1 MSSELLTPAVTVQEL
16 PDQLPFLEW
25 ITEAERVK
33 RLSHDFSW
41 FSPTLKRELAEKKAE
56 LVARPR
62 NIEEIRQVVAAC
74 AKALIPI
81 TVRGAGTNSKGQ
93 STPIHGGVV
102 LDMSGYNG
110 FSWIREKS
118 ARAQAGIRLSEF
130 NDIARQKGLALSCTP
145 AAFGEGTLGGIL
157 AGGVDGAR
165 TLLNPP
171 LSTLG
176 SLLGARVM
184 TVEAEPK
191 IMELRGAEAQQIYAM
206 CGTNGIVLEVE
217 MALSAAI
224 PWTECVAHF
233 DSFEKALQFAKHLTQ
248 SNALI
253 QKEVALLA
261 APIPSYIPKLTPL
274 LDEQQYAVIMVIDP
288 ASFSIMES
296 LVASTDGRLCY
307 QKTMAEVL
315 ESQRTISN
323 YTWHRT
329 TFHALKLYK
338 NLTYIQSEFTAS
350 RHMEQVKILE
360 KELGGEVLT
369 HLEFFRTQEG
379 EINCS
384 GLQLIHYTSEARL
397 NEIMAIYRSH
407 GVQIKNPHVYTMS
420 DDTSNPADPAFVKM
434 KERFDPLGL
443 LNPGKL
449 PSWASR
455 EMRT

>member
-1 MSSELLTPAVTVQEL
+1 MSSELLTSTVTVQEL
-16 PDQLPFLEW
+16 PDQFPFLEW

-41 FSPTLKRELAEKKAE
+41 FSPALKRELAEKKAE

-62 NIEEIRQVVAAC
+62 NIEEIRQVVSAC

-130 NDIARQKGLALSCTP
+130 NDIARQKGLELSCTP

-171 LSTLG
+171 LNTLG

-184 TVEAEPK
+184 TVEAEPQ
-191 IMELRGAEAQQIYAM
+191 IIELRGAEAQQIYAM
-206 CGTNGIVLEVE
+206 CGTNGIVLEME

-233 DSFEKALQFAKHLTQ
+233 DSFEKALMFAKHLTQ

-288 ASFSIMES
+288 ASFSIMEA
-296 LVASTDGRLCY
+296 LVTSTDGHLCY

-338 NLTYIQSEFTAS
+338 NLTYIQSEFMAS
-350 RHMEQVKILE
+350 KHIEQVKALE
-360 KELGGEVLT
+360 RELGGEVLT

-407 GVQIKNPHVYTMS
+407 GVVIKNPHVYIVDEAS
-420 DDTSNPADPAFVKM
+420 SNLPDLAFEKM

-449 PSWASR
+449 
-455 EMRT
+455 RTWPQAKPIS

>member
-1 MSSELLTPAVTVQEL
+1 MSAALLSKPVSVQEL
-16 PDQLPFLEW
+16 PDQLPLLEW
-25 ITEAERVK
+25 ITEEDRVK

-62 NIEEIRQVVAAC
+62 NLEEIRQVVAAC
-74 AKALIPI
+74 ATALIPL

-102 LDMSGYNG
+102 LDISGFNG
-110 FSWIREKS
+110 FCWIRGHA

-130 NDIARQKGLALSCTP
+130 NQIARQKGLELSCTP

-165 TLLNPP
+165 TLQSPP

-176 SLLGARVM
+176 SLLGVRIM
-184 TVEAEPK
+184 TVEAEPQ
-191 IMELRGAEAQQIYAM
+191 IIELRGADAQQIYAM

-217 MALSAAI
+217 MALSAATQ
-224 PWTECVAHF
+224 WTECVAQF
-233 DSFEKALQFAKHLTQ
+233 DSFEKALTFANKLTH
-248 SNALI
+248 SKDLI

-274 LDEQQYAVIMVIDP
+274 LSEQHCAVVMLIDP
-288 ASFSIMES
+288 ACFQKLDN
-296 LVASTDGRLCY
+296 LVATQGGQLCY
-307 QKTMAEVL
+307 KKTMAEVQ
-315 ESQRTISN
+315 ESQRSISN

-338 NLTYIQSEFTAS
+338 NLTYIQSEFTPS
-350 RHMEQVKILE
+350 QHIEQVRILE
-360 KELGGEVLT
+360 KELGGEVLM
-369 HLEFFRTQEG
+369 HLEFFRTPEG
-379 EINCS
+379 DINCS
-384 GLQLIHYTSEARL
+384 GLQLVHYTHESRL
-397 NEIMAIYRSH
+397 NQIMDIYRSQ
-407 GVQIKNPHVYTMS
+407 GVRIKNPHVYIVE
-420 DDTSNPADPAFVKM
+420 DEKPDNLAPKFVKM

-455 EMRT
+455 EGRS